1 MLYIIGSESVMDNVY
16 EIGLLLDFY
25 GQLLTTRQY
34 EVMDLHYN
42 NDYSL
47 AEIAEQLDITRQG
60 VFDNIKKGKITLND
74 LELKLNLVKRFAGLK
89 LEAEEILKNSKE
101 INKANLNTS
110 DQDLFLKVETGIRKM
125 IEMI

>member
-1 MLYIIGSESVMDNVY
+1 MLYTLESESVMDNVY

-34 EVMDLHYN
+34 EIMDLHYN

-47 AEIAEQLDITRQG
+47 AEIAEQLDISRQG
-60 VFDNIKKGKITLND
+60 VFDNIKKGKVALND
-74 LELKLNLVKRFAGLK
+74 LEKKLNLVKRFTGLK
-89 LEAEEILKNSKE
+89 FEAETILKNTQD
-101 INKANLNTS
+101 INKHILNTC
-110 DQDLFLKVETGIRKM
+110 DRELVLKVETGIRKI